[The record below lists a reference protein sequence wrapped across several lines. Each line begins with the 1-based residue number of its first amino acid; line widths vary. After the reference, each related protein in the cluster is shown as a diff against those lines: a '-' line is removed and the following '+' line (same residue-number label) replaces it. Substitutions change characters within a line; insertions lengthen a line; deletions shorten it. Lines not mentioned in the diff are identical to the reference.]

1 MYRNFQSDAL
11 VNLPVR
17 DLLSQ
22 RTTRLSGKRKV
33 VGLAASVV
41 IHVFI
46 VLIFV
51 VATMLSADSP
61 ELPNY
66 VAVQIIPARML
77 GSSTPTPPQPR
88 PKPREEPP
96 PKPEP
101 EPEPPPEPE
110 PIVEPEDKS
119 PAAAI
124 PDPAPTKPRAK
135 APRRV
140 ETREAPAPG
149 TLSQPKGSPTGNRLS
164 TSDFGAAIGFDNPD
178 FTYDYYVDQM
188 LARLREYWVRPPLGG
203 TVEAMIRFRI
213 LKDGTVVDVSIARSS
228 GYNSFD
234 LAALRAVQSAS
245 PLPHLPQSFDHNSLG
260 VNLVVR

>member
-1 MYRNFQSDAL
+1 M
-11 VNLPVR
+11 NLPIR
-17 DLLSQ
+17 DLLTRRTARLTSQ
-22 RTTRLSGKRKV
+22 RKIL
-33 VGLAASVV
+33 GLTASIV

-51 VATMLSADSP
+51 LVPMLSADGQ
-61 ELPNY
+61 ELPEY
-66 VAVQIIPARML
+66 VAVQIVPARML

-88 PKPREEPP
+88 PAPREEPP
-96 PKPEP
+96 PQPEP
-101 EPEPPPEPE
+101 EPTEPE
-110 PIVEPEDKS
+110 PIVEPKDEA
-119 PAAAI
+119 PAAAV
-124 PDPAPTKPRAK
+124 PDPAPTKPRAA

-140 ETREAPAPG
+140 ETREAPVPG
-149 TLSQPKGSPTGNRLS
+149 ALSQREGSPTGDRLG
-164 TSDFGAAIGFDNPD
+164 TSNFGAAVGFDNPD
-178 FTYDYYVDQM
+178 FTYDYYVDRM
-188 LARLREYWVRPPLGG
+188 LARLREHWVRPPLGG

-245 PLPHLPQSFDHNSLG
+245 PLPQLPQTFDHKSLG